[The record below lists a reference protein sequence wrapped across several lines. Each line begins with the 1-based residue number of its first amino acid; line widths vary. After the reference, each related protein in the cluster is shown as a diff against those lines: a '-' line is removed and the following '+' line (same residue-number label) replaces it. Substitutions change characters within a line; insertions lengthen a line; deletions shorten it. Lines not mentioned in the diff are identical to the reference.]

1 MPLEDTIG
9 DVWDLANRIYNGRE
23 HVAGHRDWR
32 EADRIRGILEDYL
45 GEDLELVETPLVSW
59 RLKGVEVSPKPSFV
73 SVAPYVL
80 DADVEART
88 FMVEGDP
95 SDYRSWRG
103 VPEGSIAVVIPPVN
117 PDDLKY
123 AVLHAWESGARGVI
137 VGSRVPRKIVATGSW
152 GYSYTA
158 GAPTPIPVVVVDEE
172 SAKRALWEGRA
183 RIQVS
188 AVLREEKGAAIRAVS
203 GGPGRVA
210 FTSHYDRWYTGFQDN
225 ILGIAQAAVAYKR
238 LREKRG
244 VELLVFT
251 GEEHGAPGPAG
262 WYWAWG
268 SRWLA
273 RQYREAGL
281 EVALELVVNFDVAG
295 TQPLVVSG
303 APQYTRGLIGSL
315 RALGVEA
322 GERCCDCPECD
333 GFSFH
338 RVGVPSVSIHTLWND
353 KVRRIYHT
361 PMDTPENAD
370 PLAAGAAVEAAVRAA
385 LEGPS
390 WAGLEERLEEILSPG
405 PLPARL
411 LLHTVLGEARKRGWP
426 LLYKW
431 LSSSHLR
438 PVLYGDY
445 RYDTGGDIE
454 AVFFPE
460 AAGAVKLLK
469 GAGIHAVI
477 EPGEERLVY
486 QAMPGSR
493 VEEQARETLYEL
505 LSRVRWEL
513 SCL

>member
-1 MPLEDTIG
+1 MPLEDTVRE
-9 DVWDLANRIYNGRE
+9 VWSLASRIYDGRE
-23 HVAGHRDWR
+23 HVAGRGDWR
-32 EADRIRGILEDYL
+32 EAERIRGILEDYL
-45 GEDLELVETPLVSW
+45 GESLDLVETPLVSW
-59 RLKGVEVSPKPSFV
+59 RLRGVDVWPTPSFV
-73 SVAPYVL
+73 AVAPYVL

-103 VPEGSIAVVIPPVN
+103 VPEGSIAVVIPPGN

-123 AVLHAWESGARGVI
+123 AVLHAWESGAHGVI
-137 VGSRVPRKIVATGSW
+137 VGSKVPRKIVATGSW

-172 SAKRALWEGRA
+172 AAKRAVWEGRA
-183 RIQVS
+183 RIHVS
-188 AVLREEKGAAIRAVS
+188 ATLREEKGATIRAVS

-210 FTSHYDRWYTGFQDN
+210 LTSHYDRWYTGFQDD
-225 ILGIAQAAVAYKR
+225 ILGIAQAAVAYKTLGESR
-238 LREKRG
+238 S

-273 RQYREAGL
+273 RQYRESGLAGS
-281 EVALELVVNFDVAG
+281 LELVVNFDVAG

-303 APQYTRGLIGSL
+303 APQYTRGLLESL
-315 RALGVEA
+315 KALGVEA
-322 GERCCDCPECD
+322 VERCCDCPECD

-338 RVGVPSVSIHTLWND
+338 RAGVPSVSIHTLWND
-353 KVRRIYHT
+353 KVRAIYHT
-361 PMDTPENAD
+361 PMDTPEKGD
-370 PLAAGAAVEAAVRAA
+370 PLAAGAAVEAAVRTASG
-385 LEGPS
+385 GPS
-390 WAGLEERLEEILSPG
+390 WASLEERLVEILYPG

-411 LLHTVLGEARKRGWP
+411 LLHTVLGEARRRGWP

-431 LSSSHLR
+431 LSSNHLR

-460 AAGAVKLLK
+460 AAGAVKLQA
-469 GAGIHAVI
+469 GAEIHAVI
-477 EPGEERLVY
+477 EPGAERLIY

-493 VEEQARETLYEL
+493 IGEQARETLYGL